1 MARLTARVLLGSSVS
16 VFGVMESQAG
26 CHADLAFTW
35 VLRIQSLVLRLAAS
49 ALETPE
55 PSSSLQS
62 SLETVG

>member
-26 CHADLAFTW
+26 YRADLAFTW

-49 ALETPE
+49 ALETPK
-55 PSSSLQS
+55 PSSPLQS
-62 SLETVG
+62 SLETIG